1 MMGGQVNGG
10 QMLGKYPADL
20 DGPLITKRGRVIPTT
35 PWDAVWYGV
44 SQWLGITDEDALK
57 NIILDRETEIQ
68 NGEFFD
74 KTELFTTKSKGLT
87 ESGRRSLRQ
96 KK

>member
-35 PWDAVWYGV
+35 PWYAVWYGV